1 MGALPHIYEKIKAFN
16 RRLALGERIYIG
28 EKRWGC
34 SFSNVYRDRYRTLR
48 YPKIGIYTGA
58 GTSHSWLWFVE
69 IFDRMGFY
77 DVTFLNEDRVR
88 MHGLDGLDVL
98 VMSGGDTFAVAEG
111 LGAKGAERLESFVRN
126 GGLYVGSCAG
136 AYLPLKSSKIHLS
149 LFNYVDAKI
158 TNLTKTLPK
167 ARRVPE
173 KFCTPYGCSYIFHP
187 VREEVRII
195 TNGILPFKGAGSVLA
210 PLYGGPSMLP
220 SEKVEVLAHYES
232 FTDKTIFL
240 VDDELAQETLIGKAA
255 AIKAKM
261 GSGHFYLF
269 GPHFEHPYFP
279 SANKLVADAIY
290 WDMGPSPLNT
300 PASEQKGIMLKGDKA
315 KKLVRDIK
323 RELSNARIV
332 AYGMEMLPVHWLIGN
347 KIYEPGKIRMFL
359 EAMWLRLKRLEKL
372 EALSI
377 QDGEHENIVQG
388 ALDTTVLLK
397 KIKGDVEKGLDTVG
411 LATKIFGNLNIMST
425 VFLGIYFATVNAKFR
440 S

>member
-1 MGALPHIYEKIKAFN
+1 VTEEIYKNYKAVN
-16 RRLALGERIYIG
+16 RRVARGEQIYFGQRGSAL
-28 EKRWGC
+28 
-34 SFSNVYRDRYRTLR
+34 SFYTSRKAQDRVLV
-48 YPKIGIYTGA
+48 YPKIGIYTGSGA
-58 GTSHSWLWFVE
+58 SHSWLWFVE
-69 IFDRMGFY
+69 LFDRMGFY
-77 DVTFLNEDRVR
+77 DVTFLNEDSIR

-98 VMSGGDTFAVAEG
+98 VISGGDTFAVAEG
-111 LGAKGAERLESFVRN
+111 LGARGAETLESFVRN

-136 AYLPLKSSKIHLS
+136 AYLPLKSSKIHLN

-158 TNLTKTLPK
+158 TNVTKILPK

-187 VREEVRII
+187 VREEVRLL
-195 TNGILPFKGAGSVLA
+195 TNGILPFKGAGSVFA

-240 VDDELAQETLIGKAA
+240 VDNELAQETLIGKAA

-269 GPHFEHPYFP
+269 GPHFEHPYF
-279 SANKLVADAIY
+279 SLANKLVADAIY
-290 WDMGPSPLNT
+290 WEMRPSPLNT
-300 PASEQKGIMLKGDKA
+300 TASEQKGIVLTGDKA
-315 KKLVRDIK
+315 KKLIKDIK

-332 AYGMEMLPVHWLIGN
+332 AYGIEMLPVHWLIGN

-359 EAMWLRLKRLEKL
+359 ESMWVRLKRLEKL

-377 QDGEHENIVQG
+377 KGGEHENIVRG
-388 ALDTTVLLK
+388 AVDMTVLLK

-411 LATKIFGNLNIMST
+411 LATKIFRNLNMLST
-425 VFLGIYFATVNAKFR
+425 IFLGTYFVTVNAQFR
-440 S
+440 N